1 MKKNPLMKAILFLF
15 SPVGRLNP
23 KEYLLKVAVLQA
35 TRIGLSYLLLLK
47 FLPEE
52 LVLVLNFFIG
62 VCTLVAVLRRL
73 HDWGGGGI
81 LVLVQI
87 MANAVGAAFTVSNSP
102 ASAYVTLLP
111 YIVLAVWAIPKSIPE
126 PEPSPIIQTI
136 KKSSKGGRAK
146 R

>member
-1 MKKNPLMKAILFLF
+1 MKNNPLMKLITFFF

-23 KEYLLKVAVLQA
+23 KEYLLKVTALQL
-35 TRIGLSYLLLLK
+35 TRIGISYLLVLK

-52 LVLVLNFFIG
+52 LVLVLNFLIG

-81 LVLVQI
+81 LVVVQI
-87 MANAVGAAFTVSNSP
+87 MANAIGAAFSVSNSP
-102 ASAYVTLLP
+102 ASAYVTILP
-111 YIVLAVWAIPKSIPE
+111 YIVLAVWAIPKGLPE
-126 PEPSPIIQTI
+126 PEPSPTIEPI
-136 KKSSKGGRAK
+136 KKSAKGGRRK

>member
-23 KEYLLKVAVLQA
+23 KEYLLKVTVLQA

-87 MANAVGAAFTVSNSP
+87 MANAIGAAFTVSNNP
-102 ASAYVTLLP
+102 ASA
-111 YIVLAVWAIPKSIPE
+111 WDSR
-126 PEPSPIIQTI
+126 S
-136 KKSSKGGRAK
+136 GW
-146 R
+146 

>member
-1 MKKNPLMKAILFLF
+1 MKNNPLMKLITFFF

-23 KEYLLKVAVLQA
+23 REYLLKVTALQV
-35 TRIGLSYLLLLK
+35 TRIGISYLLVLK

-52 LVLVLNFFIG
+52 LVLVLNFLIG

-81 LVLVQI
+81 LVVVQI
-87 MANAVGAAFTVSNSP
+87 MANAIGAAFSVSNSP
-102 ASAYVTLLP
+102 ASAYVTILP
-111 YIVLAVWAIPKSIPE
+111 YIVLAVWAIPKGLPE
-126 PEPSPIIQTI
+126 PEPSPVIEPI
-136 KKSSKGGRAK
+136 KKSPKGGRRK